1 LRDKTLYVRWLRNMN
16 QNQAVRVDR
25 ELLLEFFLT
34 FARAEFA
41 LKNSG
46 FVTGG
51 EDSAL
56 PHWDK
61 FANTIK
67 DQFKKNKTKELEAA
81 VDYIMLNPPMKQVL
95 RDGSLMWEANLPNDG
110 MPETQVLFVLVR
122 RIRNNLFHG
131 GKHNLEVFEDTER
144 TTQLLRSALL
154 IVQESVSVLP
164 NVKAAYDQAAI

>member
-1 LRDKTLYVRWLRNMN
+1 MN
-16 QNQAVRVDR
+16 QLAPVDR

-34 FARAEFA
+34 FSRAEFA

-61 FANTIK
+61 FATTLR
-67 DQFKKNKTKELEAA
+67 DQFKKNRTKELEAA
-81 VDYIMLNPPMKQVL
+81 VEYILLNPPMKQVL
-95 RDGSLMWEANLPNDG
+95 KGGNLMWEANLPNG
-110 MPETQVLFVLVR
+110 GKSETEVLFVLVR

-154 IVQESVSVLP
+154 IVQEGVSILP
-164 NVKAAYDQAAI
+164 NVRAVYEQAAI